1 MPHGG
6 GVATWGAG
14 DHVTKYSGEWEDG
27 APHGAGKTSGDGGV
41 GGGDYDGA
49 YGGEYNGRWER
60 GARHGLGT
68 LVRADGTT
76 YHGSFAR
83 GLPSGAARFPPST
96 RARLDGTFAL
106 GLAHGEGVERSWD
119 PKEGTAASRADAA
132 AAAAGAARYRGQ
144 YAAGL
149 RHGKGSWHPDAGE
162 WQDDLYV
169 GEQVA
174 GGRTARAR

>member
-1 MPHGG
+1 MAYFGALACAMPHGG

-83 GLPSGAARFPPST
+83 GLPSESGALFRPST

-119 PKEGTAASRADAA
+119 PKRDRRLARRRRRRRRGGAVPRSVCGGPPSR
-132 AAAAGAARYRGQ
+132 Q
-144 YAAGL
+144 GL
-149 RHGKGSWHPDAGE
+149 
-162 WQDDLYV
+162 
-169 GEQVA
+169 VA
-174 GGRTARAR
+174 PRCG

>member
-1 MPHGG
+1 M
-6 GVATWGAG
+6 
-14 DHVTKYSGEWEDG
+14 TKYSGEWEDG

-41 GGGDYDGA
+41 VGGDYDGA

-76 YHGSFAR
+76 YHGAFAR
-83 GLPSGAARFPPST
+83 GLLSGSGALFRPST

-144 YAAGL
+144 YAVGL

-162 WQDDLYV
+162 WQDYLYV

-174 GGRTARAR
+174 